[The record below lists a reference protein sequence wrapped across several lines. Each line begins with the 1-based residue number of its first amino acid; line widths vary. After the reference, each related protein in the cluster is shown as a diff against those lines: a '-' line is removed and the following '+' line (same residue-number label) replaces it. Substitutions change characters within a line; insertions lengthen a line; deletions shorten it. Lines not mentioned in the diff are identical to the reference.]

1 MKWTT
6 KSPTL
11 RTLATALMSLLAY
24 LGCVV
29 SVASEPVE
37 ITPEY
42 RSEIERLMEVTRMDR
57 MAEQMNKLVGQQIA
71 NMRDPDTPEDLVR
84 IQAIVSEMLTESK
97 LFEDLLDEMIP
108 LYAKYFSQEDI
119 RQMIEWY
126 ELPIGKKSIEI
137 MPQLMQDVSEMS
149 MRYTFERTQDVMGEV
164 MERLREEGLIKSKEH
179 SEDAPTFEIVSNS
192 RSEEPIE

>member
-126 ELPIGKKSIEI
+126 EAAYWEKV
-137 MPQLMQDVSEMS
+137 D
-149 MRYTFERTQDVMGEV
+149 
-164 MERLREEGLIKSKEH
+164 
-179 SEDAPTFEIVSNS
+179 
-192 RSEEPIE
+192 

>member
-1 MKWTT
+1 MKRTT
-6 KSPTL
+6 QSPTA
-11 RTLATALMSLLAY
+11 RTLATALLSLLAY
-24 LGCVV
+24 LGCAV
-29 SVASEPVE
+29 SVASQPVE

-42 RSEIERLMEVTRMDR
+42 RAEIERLMEVMRADR
-57 MAEQMNKLVGQQIA
+57 MAVQMSDLVGRQIA
-71 NMRDPDTPEDLVR
+71 NMSDPDTPEELVR

-137 MPQLMQDVSEMS
+137 MPQLMQDVTEIS
-149 MRYTFERTQDVMGEV
+149 MRYALERIQDVMGEV
-164 MERLREEGLIKSKEH
+164 MERLREEGLIKSKEQ
-179 SEDAPTFEIVSNS
+179 SDGEPTFENISS
-192 RSEEPIE
+192 SGAEEPIE